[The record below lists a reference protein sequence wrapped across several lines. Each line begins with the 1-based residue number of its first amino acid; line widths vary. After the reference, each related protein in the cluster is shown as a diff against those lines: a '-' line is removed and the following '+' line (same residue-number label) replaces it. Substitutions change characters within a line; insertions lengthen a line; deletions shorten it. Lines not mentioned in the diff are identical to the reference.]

1 MNNLCFLDLET
12 TGLQIGVDRIISI
25 GIVCGEG
32 RTPLYELVNP
42 VRPIPAEITE
52 LTGITNG
59 DVEHAPPF
67 EILASR
73 VAEYIAGRTL
83 VGFNIL
89 NFDLPILAEEMC
101 RVGAVFD
108 WESYTVIDCGTIF
121 KKKEERT
128 LGAAIMFYCGQH
140 MTDAHNALSD
150 AIATAKVMEGQMAKY
165 ADLAKMD
172 AKTLAEFSVMGDKR
186 ADPAGKLVWKD
197 GKIIYNI
204 GKSKGTPILADQGF
218 GYWMLERDFPETTK
232 RVLRKAFETDVTGP
246 DDVEYPRDVF

>member
-25 GIVCGEG
+25 GIVCSEG

-42 VRPIPAEITE
+42 VRPIPAEVTE
-52 LTGITNG
+52 LTGIKDS

-67 EILASR
+67 EVIVAR

-101 RVGAVFD
+101 RVGVAFD
-108 WESYTVIDCGTIF
+108 WQSFTVIDCGTIF

-128 LGAAIMFYCGQH
+128 LAAAVQFYCGQPLV
-140 MTDAHNALSD
+140 DAHNALSD
-150 AIATAKVMEGQMAKY
+150 AIATAKVMEGQMAAY
-165 ADLAKMD
+165 PDLAKMD
-172 AKTLAEFSVMGDKR
+172 AKALAEFSVMGEKR
-186 ADPAGKLVWKD
+186 ADPAGKLIWKD
-197 GKIIYNI
+197 GKIVYNI
-204 GKSKGTPILADQGF
+204 GKAKGTPILDECGF
-218 GYWMLERDFPETTK
+218 GYWMLDKDFPETTK
-232 RVLRKAFETDVTGP
+232 RVLRKAFETSM
-246 DDVEYPRDVF
+246 ELS